1 VTLPSPGTY
10 DLWVNFWGTATTNA
24 DWRIAAGLDTNS
36 LQAYRAEKCE
46 QVQAW
51 TEDTALVL
59 TNNGNP
65 TNYLYQAYIGR
76 VAVSSNLTV
85 NVLVDD
91 WPYVTGNTTLVGN
104 TCRTWFDGVSY
115 ARVQPF
121 QIQSVSSSGPS
132 AITLLW
138 NSPPPE
144 MSLTTPTYTV
154 QKTTSLTPPISWTTV
169 ATGIPATSK
178 AYSTTNVDATASDS
192 TAFYRVTWP

>member
-1 VTLPSPGTY
+1 
-10 DLWVNFWGTATTNA
+10 
-24 DWRIAAGLDTNS
+24 
-36 LQAYRAEKCE
+36 
-46 QVQAW
+46 
-51 TEDTALVL
+51 
-59 TNNGNP
+59 
-65 TNYLYQAYIGR
+65 